1 MKSIIKILRE
11 NIYVTLI
18 VSFIIL
24 SFFIFLIIKVVYP
37 IWVIDTLL
45 EMKPN
50 FTEVEKQ
57 LKVSSFG
64 DMYGAL
70 NTFFAGLALVGAS
83 MAVFLQIYLFR
94 HDKAIAK
101 QEKEDEERQ
110 ILYYIWFRLDSIVRE
125 TEEALE
131 MVDFLIEK
139 IRTDQ
144 QFFENSGKVGYRYDD
159 EKKMYKTILQLNDID
174 VERNHLIYLKYLND
188 EALIR
193 LFEHIPKYFED
204 LKKHI
209 VNFNDYI
216 QKSPKK
222 EYYDKLRNLIQ
233 IYWNSISYISDDDTA
248 LDKDVKLMKLCI
260 DPHIKAI
267 IDSTISL
274 EELQKIGT
282 KVVKFLD
289 SYPYFDANVTELRRM
304 KYKIN
309 YTECDIFEDTYK
321 EWYKKQDAIKED
333 ITGVRGTLNNLKSQ
347 SKIPKS
353 I

>member
-1 MKSIIKILRE
+1 MKSIKKILRE
-11 NIYVTLI
+11 NIYSTLVI
-18 VSFIIL
+18 FCFILAIL
-24 SFFIFLIIKVVYP
+24 IYWIIRFYYP
-37 IWVIDTLL
+37 
-45 EMKPN
+45 
-50 FTEVEKQ
+50 TEVYKILMEVEPGYLLLNEK
-57 LKVSSFG
+57 LGRGTFG

-70 NTFFAGLALVGAS
+70 NTFFSGLAFIGAFV
-83 MAVFLQIYLFR
+83 AIFLQIYLYR

-110 ILYYIWFRLDSIVRE
+110 LLYYIWFRLDSIVRE

-139 IRTDQ
+139 IRTDK

-260 DPHIKAI
+260 DPYIKAI

-274 EELQKIGT
+274 EELQKIGA

-289 SYPYFDANVTELRRM
+289 SYPYFDVNVTELRRM

-333 ITGVRGTLNNLKSQ
+333 IAGVRGTLNNLKSQ